1 MFTFIFF
8 IGGCGTMDGKTKN
21 TDSKQDET
29 LPNTE
34 VFQDPFTS
42 EFMVSTN
49 EAEAGYYLFKSGT
62 DGFTMLFPINAKL
75 DKTYYF
81 IMDKWK
87 EEIQIFGK
95 HPKNKSQ
102 YNIHLNY
109 FDSEMTNDTSAFLE
123 LVSINNGYDGE
134 YREYLMNDNT
144 IYYAEDEV
152 ELSQG
157 RKGLF
162 FFGFIKD
169 NKGNKGTTYS
179 YSVLCHKEETN
190 CVLDENTEREIAKK
204 IMHSI
209 KFLK

>member
-1 MFTFIFF
+1 
-8 IGGCGTMDGKTKN
+8 
-21 TDSKQDET
+21 
-29 LPNTE
+29 
-34 VFQDPFTS
+34 
-42 EFMVSTN
+42 
-49 EAEAGYYLFKSGT
+49 
-62 DGFTMLFPINAKL
+62 MLFPVNAKL

-81 IMDKWK
+81 IMDQWK

-179 YSVLCHKEETN
+179 YSVLCHKEEPN